1 MTKIKVSAPGKLIL
15 FGEHAVLYH
24 RPCLVAAVSQRLFL
38 EAEKIK
44 KRALLISAPAMKIS
58 NLTIPL
64 EKLEKEKTKEL
75 RFLVGA
81 IKNFFKKY
89 QLQSGLKIK
98 TKSQF
103 LTEYGFG
110 SSSAVTVCVIG
121 ALAELFGIK
130 MGKKEIFDLA
140 YQTILEIQGVGSGFD
155 IASTIFG
162 GIIYFVTG
170 GKKIEKLKVKDLPLI
185 VGYTGFKVSTPEIVK
200 KVKREMEKNPK
211 YYENLYNQIE
221 KIVKKAKREIEK
233 ANWPKVG
240 KLMLANQEILRKF
253 KVPSLKYGLSSEVIE
268 RLIKACQKAG
278 AYGAKLSGAG
288 VGDCIVALGEKK
300 KEIEKAIAEAGGIP
314 LSVKVENEGL
324 KIENQ

>member
-38 EAEKIK
+38 EVEKIK
-44 KRALLISAPAMKIS
+44 KNALLISAPEMKIS
-58 NLTIPL
+58 NFTLPL
-64 EKLEKEKTKEL
+64 EKLEKEPKEL
-75 RFLVGA
+75 RFLVRA
-81 IKNFFKKY
+81 IKNFFKRY
-89 QLQSGLKIK
+89 QLHSGLKIK

-103 LTEYGFG
+103 KPEYGLG
-110 SSSAVTVCVIG
+110 SSSAVTVCTIG

-130 MGKKEIFDLA
+130 MEKKEIFDLA
-140 YQTILEIQGVGSGFD
+140 YQTILEIQKIGSGFD
-155 IASTIFG
+155 IASALFG

-185 VGYTGFKVSTPEIVK
+185 VAYTGFKVSTPEIVK

-221 KIVKKAKREIEK
+221 KIVEKAKREIEK

-253 KVPSLKYGLSSEVIE
+253 KVPSLRYGLSSEVIE

-278 AYGAKLSGAG
+278 AYGAKLSGG
-288 VGDCIVALGEKK
+288 GLGDCIVALGEKK
-300 KEIEKAIAEAGGIP
+300 KEIEKAITEAGGIP
-314 LSVKVENEGL
+314 LAVKVENEGL